1 MVDAGYNS
9 GGAQRGC
16 GEALVIPLKSDFH
29 VGNEG
34 IDYGI
39 GVLTW
44 EKWYGTQMEFLA
56 EVGEL
61 LGYDLF
67 RLHEAWKASPPVR
80 G

>member
-1 MVDAGYNS
+1 MVEAGYES
-9 GGAQRGC
+9 GGAQRGS
-16 GEALVIPLKSDFH
+16 GEALVIPLKADFH
-29 VGNEG
+29 VGDEG
-34 IDYGI
+34 IDYGV

-44 EKWYGTQMEFLA
+44 EKWYGTQMDFLR

-67 RLHEAWKASPPVR
+67 HLHDKWKEQPPVR